1 MEALPYWLW
10 LTMVLGTG
18 NPLIWKLMEQ
28 QDTPKAACAALQTET
43 MQQAL
48 ALPEVT
54 RRKIRQIGMEQ
65 CQAVLKACWDRNIQV
80 TCYGADDYPEALESI
95 YNPPA
100 VLYYQGDLSILDTY
114 PAITVVGTRTPS
126 AYSVQVADTICREL
140 VRANLTIVSGFALG
154 LDAVAHKAALLEHG
168 RTVAVMGCGLDV
180 PYPRA
185 NDSAKPLIAKRGL
198 LLTEYPPGSA
208 VRPQNFPKR
217 NRILAAISQGT
228 LVIQAALGSGSLI
241 TASLAAEQGKD
252 VFCVPPADIFD
263 NQYAGVVKYL
273 RDGAIPV
280 FSHLD
285 ILNEYYT
292 TYAHKLSAAAV
303 YVCAEAKTEESSLF
317 RLEGA
322 ESEALEAGSSNHQQP
337 AASAQTASV
346 QQGKQEEKPAETQPL
361 VRSHQRNFDGLEGLP
376 LQIAVLLS
384 QETQMHMDAMAVQL
398 DADPD
403 ELAAALTELEIAGWV
418 TRLPGQLFGIL

>member
-1 MEALPYWLW
+1 M
-10 LTMVLGTG
+10 
-18 NPLIWKLMEQ
+18 
-28 QDTPKAACAALQTET
+28 
-43 MQQAL
+43 
-48 ALPEVT
+48 
-54 RRKIRQIGMEQ
+54 
-65 CQAVLKACWDRNIQV
+65 
-80 TCYGADDYPEALESI
+80 
-95 YNPPA
+95 
-100 VLYYQGDLSILDTY
+100 
-114 PAITVVGTRTPS
+114 
-126 AYSVQVADTICREL
+126 
-140 VRANLTIVSGFALG
+140 
-154 LDAVAHKAALLEHG
+154 
-168 RTVAVMGCGLDV
+168 
-180 PYPRA
+180 
-185 NDSAKPLIAKRGL
+185 
-198 LLTEYPPGSA
+198 
-208 VRPQNFPKR
+208 
-217 NRILAAISQGT
+217 
-228 LVIQAALGSGSLI
+228 IQAALGSGSLI

-303 YVCAEAKTEESSLF
+303 YACAEVKTEESSLF

>member
-126 AYSVQVADTICREL
+126 A
-140 VRANLTIVSGFALG
+140 
-154 LDAVAHKAALLEHG
+154 
-168 RTVAVMGCGLDV
+168 
-180 PYPRA
+180 
-185 NDSAKPLIAKRGL
+185 
-198 LLTEYPPGSA
+198 
-208 VRPQNFPKR
+208 
-217 NRILAAISQGT
+217 
-228 LVIQAALGSGSLI
+228 
-241 TASLAAEQGKD
+241 
-252 VFCVPPADIFD
+252 
-263 NQYAGVVKYL
+263 
-273 RDGAIPV
+273 
-280 FSHLD
+280 
-285 ILNEYYT
+285 
-292 TYAHKLSAAAV
+292 
-303 YVCAEAKTEESSLF
+303 
-317 RLEGA
+317 
-322 ESEALEAGSSNHQQP
+322 
-337 AASAQTASV
+337 
-346 QQGKQEEKPAETQPL
+346 
-361 VRSHQRNFDGLEGLP
+361 
-376 LQIAVLLS
+376 
-384 QETQMHMDAMAVQL
+384 
-398 DADPD
+398 
-403 ELAAALTELEIAGWV
+403 
-418 TRLPGQLFGIL
+418 